1 MRRIFKK
8 IFPWLILAFVLRLI
22 LMPISFH
29 SDIWTVSFSQYLFA
43 FKGVTNIYDYL
54 ATLSSDST
62 MIVNYGRN
70 FFTYPPLA
78 YFTLG
83 IFGFILKPFFSSNF
97 LANLADNL
105 PNILSDGR
113 LYWHLFLTKFPY
125 LFFDFGIL
133 FLLVGMFDEE
143 RKKILAAIL
152 WLFNPLVLYTSY
164 MVGQFD
170 IIPVFFSLLALY
182 LIKKRKM
189 FWGAFALGMGG
200 AYEMYP
206 LFFLPFL
213 AINEGKD
220 LKDKMKLFLLGL
232 LPYLVSIMPFL
243 GSPAFRQT
251 VLFSNQSQK
260 MLFAK
265 INVSGAEYLSLFV
278 VFYIF
283 LLGFCWLK
291 KIDTFG
297 GGESQILMEN
307 QKRRSV
313 STLSERW
320 PSDQKIEWVD
330 LWKWFLLVMLLFF
343 GLTHYHPQWFLWI
356 SPFLIIYLI
365 SYPKYKLF
373 PLFLILSWLGITL
386 FFESSLSLGLFKP
399 IWPQLEKAKSLSE
412 TLPGYIDVYL
422 LKSLFRSIFAG
433 ISLAISIS
441 LLRQNENV

>member
-220 LKDKMKLFLLGL
+220 LKDK
-232 LPYLVSIMPFL
+232 I
-243 GSPAFRQT
+243 
-251 VLFSNQSQK
+251 
-260 MLFAK
+260 
-265 INVSGAEYLSLFV
+265 ESLNRKR
-278 VFYIF
+278 
-283 LLGFCWLK
+283 K
-291 KIDTFG
+291 K
-297 GGESQILMEN
+297 
-307 QKRRSV
+307 R
-313 STLSERW
+313 
-320 PSDQKIEWVD
+320 
-330 LWKWFLLVMLLFF
+330 
-343 GLTHYHPQWFLWI
+343 
-356 SPFLIIYLI
+356 
-365 SYPKYKLF
+365 
-373 PLFLILSWLGITL
+373 
-386 FFESSLSLGLFKP
+386 
-399 IWPQLEKAKSLSE
+399 
-412 TLPGYIDVYL
+412 
-422 LKSLFRSIFAG
+422 LKSLTRVWRAD
-433 ISLAISIS
+433 
-441 LLRQNENV
+441 